1 MPERLRKIAAILWCM
16 VWPLLVYETASVVSV
31 LFCEAWLGT
40 VPGEFYLPL
49 RGAAAFVT
57 AIFLGAEYRKLRR
70 LGQAEKGLQT
80 GGKFHM
86 AMWAVF
92 AGIGAC
98 IFANSILNL
107 FSVHSKGFEEAG
119 TALHHP
125 GLAVQILCAGLLIP
139 LAEEMVFRGMGF
151 CRVREEMTFPAA
163 SLITA
168 AYFGLFHGNLE
179 QGIYAF
185 FLGFFLA
192 LSLEW
197 SGSLLIPWLVH
208 VSANLLSV
216 CLMAVGRKSQAA
228 SGFISLFG
236 WMFAGGLLFALSLY
250 KMREVGKKYEI
261 TFHSDTML

>member
-1 MPERLRKIAAILWCM
+1 MPERIRKTAAMLWCL
-16 VWPLLVYETASVVSV
+16 VWPLLVYETVSAVFV
-31 LFCEAWLGT
+31 LLCEAWLGI
-40 VPGEFYLPL
+40 VPGEFYLSL

-57 AIFLGAEYRKLRR
+57 AVFLGAEYRKLRR
-70 LGQAEKGLQT
+70 LGQSEKPLQA
-80 GGKFHM
+80 GGNFHM
-86 AMWAVF
+86 APWSVL

-98 IFANSILNL
+98 IFANGILNL

-119 TALHHP
+119 IALHHP
-125 GLAVQILCAGLLIP
+125 GLVVQILCAGFLIP
-139 LAEEMVFRGMGF
+139 LAEELVFRGMGF
-151 CRVREEMTFPAA
+151 CRLRQEMMFPAA

-197 SGSLLIPWLVH
+197 SGSLLIPWLFH

-216 CLMAVGRKSQAA
+216 FLMAVGRKGQAV

-250 KMREVGKKYEI
+250 KMREVGKEYEI